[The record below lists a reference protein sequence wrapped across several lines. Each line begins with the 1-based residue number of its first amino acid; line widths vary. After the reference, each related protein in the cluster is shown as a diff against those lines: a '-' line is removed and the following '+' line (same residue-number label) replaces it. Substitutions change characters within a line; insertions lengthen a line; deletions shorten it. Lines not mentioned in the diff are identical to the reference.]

1 MRAGGADS
9 GDRSARAWPEQRV
22 LGDQRPVEV
31 ERESGDVPREALR
44 ERERYG
50 ALPPVDS
57 TT

>member
-31 ERESGDVPREALR
+31 AGERRDSAREAR
-44 ERERYG
+44 R
-50 ALPPVDS
+50 
-57 TT
+57 